1 MAAAGGTAAVT
12 SSRTLDDATPPSS
25 IYEAEDWWGG
35 SVRGLRQ
42 LRKLVPGRFA
52 YLDEVVPDWR
62 GLDVL
67 DLGCGGGFMAE
78 PLARRGA
85 AVVGV
90 DPCPQAVAAAAR
102 HARATRLA
110 IDYRVGRG
118 ESLPLATHSVD
129 VVVCVDV
136 LEHVDDLARVLA
148 EMRRVLRPGGLLM
161 FDTINSTRLAAFVIV
176 TMAERVL
183 RLLPAGTHDPSR
195 FVADAELRALLADLG
210 FSVSP
215 FVGFGPCGLDRD
227 LDFRFGRMA
236 TQAILYMGHARS
248 ASEPAR

>member
-1 MAAAGGTAAVT
+1 MAAPGGAAVT

-42 LRKLVPGRFA
+42 LRKLVPTRLA
-52 YLDEVVPDWR
+52 YLDEVVPAWR

-85 AVVGV
+85 TVVGV
-90 DPCPQAVAAAAR
+90 DPCPQAVVAAAR
-102 HARATRLA
+102 HAHATSLA

-118 ESLPLATHSVD
+118 EALPLAAHAAD

-136 LEHVDDLARVLA
+136 LEHVDNLGRVLA
-148 EMRRVLRPGGLLM
+148 EIRRVLRPGGLLM
-161 FDTINSTRLAAFVIV
+161 FDTINSTRLATFVIV

-183 RLLPAGTHDPSR
+183 RLLPAGTHNPAR
-195 FVADAELRALLADLG
+195 FIAAADLRARLAALD

-227 LDFRFGRMA
+227 LDFRFDRMA

-248 ASEPAR
+248 APEHAR